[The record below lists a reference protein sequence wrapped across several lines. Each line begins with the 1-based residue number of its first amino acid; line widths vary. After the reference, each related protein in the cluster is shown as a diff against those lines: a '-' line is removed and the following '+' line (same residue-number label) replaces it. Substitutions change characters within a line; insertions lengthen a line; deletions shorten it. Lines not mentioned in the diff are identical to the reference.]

1 MEDNQQKL
9 TLDMDE
15 NELYI
20 YLLEDIYDTLDKN
33 SNLFGNSE
41 IKVAKPEARFD
52 ITKKTIWS
60 NFRLICKEL
69 KSEEEHVAN
78 FFAKEYSADLSINQ
92 EGHLLIRGRYSDI
105 IISSTLRKYI
115 KTFLQCVACKTI
127 NTSVERKANKLTY
140 LVCHNEK
147 CKLEKVIKYIL

>member
-1 MEDNQQKL
+1 MEDNEQKL
-9 TLDMDE
+9 TLEMDE
-15 NELYI
+15 NELYV

-33 SNLFGNSE
+33 SNLFVISE

-60 NFRLICKEL
+60 NFRSICQEL
-69 KSEEEHVAN
+69 KTGEEQLAN
-78 FFAKEYSADLSINQ
+78 FFAKEYSATLSINQ
-92 EGHLLIRGRYSDI
+92 EGHLLIKGRYSELI
-105 IISSTLRKYI
+105 IGSALKKYI
-115 KTFLQCVACKTI
+115 RTFLQCVACKTL

-147 CKLEKVIKYIL
+147 CKLEKVIKYSL